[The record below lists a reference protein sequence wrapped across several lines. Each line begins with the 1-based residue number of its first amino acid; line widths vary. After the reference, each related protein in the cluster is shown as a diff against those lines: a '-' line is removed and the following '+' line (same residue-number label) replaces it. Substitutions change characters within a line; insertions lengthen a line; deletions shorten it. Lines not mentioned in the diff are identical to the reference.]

1 MRRGALSAISCGPRE
16 PSEISRGGARILPDG
31 DTVVHGGDILT
42 VVCRTD
48 RPEKVE
54 EDLRDIAGDEKYKGK
69 EPPEND

>member
-1 MRRGALSAISCGPRE
+1 M
-16 PSEISRGGARILPDG
+16 
-31 DTVVHGGDILT
+31 HGGDILT